1 MRQGEEHFTELFAY
15 SLTPVFTVFTH
26 KMSTSPHT
34 KNPWHWKQTKQVMRD
49 YFRILL
55 RSVKFNSGLRWK
67 AWPRASFRAHTVQL
81 ATLRQDTSSRRAA
94 GIQAHCP
101 AVDSQHSSALKW
113 PMLLADLR
121 AKGHCQTPSERDLI
135 SSHLQEMSPW
145 QSFPLRTA
153 RGGFLHKTQHWHP
166 QHRST
171 ERRPRLPNGTPH
183 PLTTAPLTWTL
194 FSVKHHPYRAPGPS
208 SQNTSCSASY
218 PFHQRDYTSP
228 RTDPLKVITVM

>member
-1 MRQGEEHFTELFAY
+1 
-15 SLTPVFTVFTH
+15 
-26 KMSTSPHT
+26 MSTSPHT

-67 AWPRASFRAHTVQL
+67 VWPRASFRAHTVQL

-121 AKGHCQTPSERDLI
+121 AKGHCQTPSEKGPHLI
-135 SSHLQEMSPW
+135 SSHLISRKYHRDKAFLSELLVVASFTRLSTDIHNTAA
-145 QSFPLRTA
+145 QSGD
-153 RGGFLHKTQHWHP
+153 RGCQTERHIHSP
-166 QHRST
+166 QHR
-171 ERRPRLPNGTPH
+171 
-183 PLTTAPLTWTL
+183 
-194 FSVKHHPYRAPGPS
+194 
-208 SQNTSCSASY
+208 
-218 PFHQRDYTSP
+218 
-228 RTDPLKVITVM
+228 